1 MHETLKNGFPPFRPI
16 LSAIGTPTYKLEKCL
31 VPLLSDITQNEFTV
45 KDSLTF
51 ANEILTQD
59 SDLCMGRL
67 NADALFT
74 KIPWDE
80 ISDICVKTLFR
91 NQETSGKGIS
101 KNDFHDLLNLAPK
114 ESFFTFNNKF
124 YIQLDVIAMVSL
136 LGPVLPSI
144 FLLRDEENWL
154 NKFPIKFIL
163 TKFL

>member
-74 KIPWDE
+74 KIPLDE
-80 ISDICVKTLFR
+80 IIDICVKTLFQ

-101 KNDFHDLLNLAPK
+101 KNDFHA
-114 ESFFTFNNKF
+114 S
-124 YIQLDVIAMVSL
+124 
-136 LGPVLPSI
+136 
-144 FLLRDEENWL
+144 
-154 NKFPIKFIL
+154 
-163 TKFL
+163 